1 MLASEPPSSRIHT
14 GGGGIS
20 VRVNGAAVDSAQ
32 PAVDGSVERLSG
44 NVSSKDK
51 TLNSSEW
58 AKATI
63 TWRTGAQRFSDG
75 SSSVQQH
82 NNSNASSSIDINGI
96 SSPPQLVHVIRVKSS
111 QDDTVI
117 SSENMEQNGNV
128 ASTPVNQ
135 AKICIKNP
143 PCIGKTVDYSKDKI
157 SVVVGSSV
165 NHIIK
170 GEDERSSSGA
180 SSAPGSDCER
190 SDSDREADDGTDSGF
205 SPSRRHCARV
215 SVRTNNANNQAS
227 LTSQPSCGENYNEN
241 MMKNNVVC
249 NGKSSNVRLTIAS
262 YSDKES
268 ENKNVVFNEGD
279 PWDMHFHMR
288 ELDNAPEDKKADSED
303 VQTKIATAHALLSG
317 NGDGTFSF
325 KNRVRSS
332 IVSLLV
338 QSTSNRNYDQEEVG
352 RIVFY
357 TTSMGI
363 VRTTF
368 ERCRKVRKILETLM
382 VKFEERDV
390 FMNRGFQQEVR
401 ERLGLTRVIV
411 PQVFV
416 EGRHLG
422 GAEVVEQ
429 LNEIGHLRELVRPYK
444 KQSVGGVCQQCGGYR
459 YLLCPVCGGSKKSV
473 THRHHFSEDLV
484 ALRCVTCD
492 ESGLIR
498 CQQCIT
504 GEV

>member
-1 MLASEPPSSRIHT
+1 MMLASEPPSNRIHT
-14 GGGGIS
+14 GGGIS
-20 VRVNGAAVDSAQ
+20 VRVNGATIEPKDPSIDSSAK
-32 PAVDGSVERLSG
+32 RLSG
-44 NVSSKDK
+44 NVGNDDK
-51 TLNSSEW
+51 TENPSEW

-63 TWRTGAQRFSDG
+63 TWRSGAQHDADSNSEHRS
-75 SSSVQQH
+75 
-82 NNSNASSSIDINGI
+82 SNASSSVDISG
-96 SSPPQLVHVIRVKSS
+96 PTPQLVHVICVKTPEDPLLPEGGMDKSINGAPS
-111 QDDTVI
+111 TV
-117 SSENMEQNGNV
+117 NK
-128 ASTPVNQ
+128 
-135 AKICIKNP
+135 AKIHVSASPNGTFMNKKVNYC
-143 PCIGKTVDYSKDKI
+143 KDKI
-157 SVVVGSSV
+157 SVMVGSPI

-170 GEDERSSSGA
+170 AEDERSSSGA

-205 SPSRRHCARV
+205 SPSRSRYTRL
-215 SVRTNNANNQAS
+215 SVNTNNSGASALSPNGELHNQGAV
-227 LTSQPSCGENYNEN
+227 
-241 MMKNNVVC
+241 KNNVVC
-249 NGKSSNVRLTIAS
+249 NGKGNNVRLTIAS
-262 YSDKES
+262 YTEKET
-268 ENKNVVFNEGD
+268 ENQNTVNNGD
-279 PWDMHFHMR
+279 PWDMQFHLR
-288 ELDNAPEDKKADSED
+288 EFDSIPTDKKTDSED
-303 VQTKIATAHALLSG
+303 VQSKISAAHALLSG
-317 NGDGTFSF
+317 QGSGTFCL

-338 QSTSNRNYDQEEVG
+338 QSASNRNYDQEEMG

-363 VRTTF
+363 VRTTY

-401 ERLGLTRVIV
+401 ERLGITRVIV

-422 GAEVVEQ
+422 SAEVVEQ
-429 LNEIGHLRELVRPYK
+429 LNEIGHLRELLRPYK
-444 KQSVGGVCQQCGGYR
+444 RQSVGGICQQCGGYR

-498 CQQCIT
+498 CPQCIN
-504 GEV
+504 GEA

>member
-20 VRVNGAAVDSAQ
+20 VRVNGTTVDSAQ
-32 PAVDGSVERLSG
+32 PSVDGSVERLSG
-44 NVSSKDK
+44 NVASKDK
-51 TLNSSEW
+51 TVNSSEW

-75 SSSVQQH
+75 SFNIQQH
-82 NNSNASSSIDINGI
+82 NNNSTASSSIDINGT
-96 SSPPQLVHVIRVKSS
+96 SPTPQLVHVIRVKSS
-111 QDDTVI
+111 QDDVLT

-128 ASTPVNQ
+128 ASTPVSS
-135 AKICIKNP
+135 AKIRISSS
-143 PCIGKTVDYSKDKI
+143 PCISKTVDYSKDKI

-215 SVRTNNANNQAS
+215 SVRTNNANNHSS
-227 LTSQPSCGENYNEN
+227 LTSDSFSGDSNA
-241 MMKNNVVC
+241 MKNNGVVC
-249 NGKSSNVRLTIAS
+249 NGKGNNVRLTIAS

-268 ENKNVVFNEGD
+268 ETKNGVLSDSD
-279 PWDMHFHMR
+279 PWDMHFHLR
-288 ELDNAPEDKKADSED
+288 ELDNAPEDKKVDTED
-303 VQTKIATAHALLSG
+303 VQTKIATAHALLAG
-317 NGDGTFSF
+317 NCDGTFTL
-325 KNRVRSS
+325 KNRVKSS
-332 IVSLLV
+332 INSLL
-338 QSTSNRNYDQEEVG
+338 QSKSNRNYDQEEVG

-390 FMNRGFQQEVR
+390 FMNKGFQQEVR

-422 GAEVVEQ
+422 GAEVIEQ

-444 KQSVGGVCQQCGGYR
+444 KQSVGGICQQCGGYR

>member
-1 MLASEPPSSRIHT
+1 MLASEPLSSRIHT

-205 SPSRRHCARV
+205 SPSRRQCAKV

-227 LTSQPSCGENYNEN
+227 LTSRPSSGENYNEN

-268 ENKNVVFNEGD
+268 ENKNVVLNEGD

-288 ELDNAPEDKKADSED
+288 ELDNTSEDKKADSED

-338 QSTSNRNYDQEEVG
+338 QSTSNVSNFLIIDRSQ
-352 RIVFY
+352 IATFY
-357 TTSMGI
+357 
-363 VRTTF
+363 
-368 ERCRKVRKILETLM
+368 L
-382 VKFEERDV
+382 
-390 FMNRGFQQEVR
+390 
-401 ERLGLTRVIV
+401 
-411 PQVFV
+411 
-416 EGRHLG
+416 
-422 GAEVVEQ
+422 
-429 LNEIGHLRELVRPYK
+429 
-444 KQSVGGVCQQCGGYR
+444 
-459 YLLCPVCGGSKKSV
+459 
-473 THRHHFSEDLV
+473 
-484 ALRCVTCD
+484 
-492 ESGLIR
+492 
-498 CQQCIT
+498 
-504 GEV
+504 

>member
-1 MLASEPPSSRIHT
+1 MLASEPSSSRIHA
-14 GGGGIS
+14 GGGIS
-20 VRVNGAAVDSAQ
+20 VRVNGTAVESQ
-32 PAVDGSVERLSG
+32 EPDGSIERLSG
-44 NVSSKDK
+44 NLSSKD
-51 TLNSSEW
+51 LAENPSEW

-63 TWRTGAQRFSDG
+63 TWRNEEQRFADE
-75 SSSVQQH
+75 SSKLVH
-82 NNSNASSSIDINGI
+82 NSNASSSVGINGLT
-96 SSPPQLVHVIRVKSS
+96 PQLVHVIRVNSS
-111 QDDTVI
+111 GEPLEVEDTDM
-117 SSENMEQNGNV
+117 SGNV
-128 ASTPVNQ
+128 AAPVNSAKIHITTSTPNGTY
-135 AKICIKNP
+135 AKKN
-143 PCIGKTVDYSKDKI
+143 VDYCKDKI
-157 SVVVGSSV
+157 SVMVGSPI
-165 NHIIK
+165 NHIVK
-170 GEDERSSSGA
+170 AEDERSSSGA

-205 SPSRRHCARV
+205 SPSRKHCARV
-215 SVRTNNANNQAS
+215 SVNANNS
-227 LTSQPSCGENYNEN
+227 NNNHPSESSICEFNNNNTIKTNVICNGNR
-241 MMKNNVVC
+241 NNV
-249 NGKSSNVRLTIAS
+249 KLTISS

-268 ENKNVVFNEGD
+268 ELGNGGNVNKD
-279 PWDMHFHMR
+279 QWDMHFHLR
-288 ELDNAPEDKKADSED
+288 ELDSVPTDKKTDSED
-303 VQTKIATAHALLSG
+303 IKTKIAAAHAMLSG
-317 NGDGTFSF
+317 QVGETLCL
-325 KNRVRSS
+325 KNKVRSS

-338 QSTSNRNYDQEEVG
+338 QSASNRNYDQEEGG

-390 FMNRGFQQEVR
+390 FMNRGFQQEIR
-401 ERLGLTRVIV
+401 ERLGTNRVIV

-422 GAEVVEQ
+422 SAEVVEQ
-429 LNEIGHLRELVRPYK
+429 LNEIGHLRELLRPYK
-444 KQSVGGVCQQCGGYR
+444 RQSVGGVCQQCGGYR

-498 CQQCIT
+498 CPQCIN
-504 GEV
+504 GEG

>member
-1 MLASEPPSSRIHT
+1 MLASEPPSSRIYT
-14 GGGGIS
+14 GGGIS
-20 VRVNGAAVDSAQ
+20 VRVNGTTVDPVNTPAAETNAQ
-32 PAVDGSVERLSG
+32 DKDG
-44 NVSSKDK
+44 D
-51 TLNSSEW
+51 W
-58 AKATI
+58 APATI
-63 TWRTGAQRFSDG
+63 TWRTGAQRFSG
-75 SSSVQQH
+75 ENPPSPNPSSSEAT
-82 NNSNASSSIDINGI
+82 S
-96 SSPPQLVHVIRVKSS
+96 PQLVHVIRVKP
-111 QDDTVI
+111 TPEPT
-117 SSENMEQNGNV
+117 ENGT
-128 ASTPVNQ
+128 S
-135 AKICIKNP
+135 KIRITTSP
-143 PCIGKTVDYSKDKI
+143 YQVKDNKI
-157 SVVVGSSV
+157 SVVVGSINKTERWTGMDNPPGKLVS
-165 NHIIK
+165 K
-170 GEDERSSSGA
+170 AEDERSSSGA

-205 SPSRRHCARV
+205 SPARESRV
-215 SVRTNNANNQAS
+215 LLTTNS
-227 LTSQPSCGENYNEN
+227 EN
-241 MMKNNVVC
+241 MN
-249 NGKSSNVRLTIAS
+249 KSGSVQLTIAP
-262 YSDKES
+262 YSKKDS
-268 ENKNVVFNEGD
+268 D
-279 PWDMHFHMR
+279 PPKVLNDEWDMHFHMR
-288 ELDNAPEDKKADSED
+288 ELDSALEDKKSSEDD
-303 VQTKIATAHALLSG
+303 VQTKIATAHAMLSG
-317 NGDGTFSF
+317 NSCGTFSL

-338 QSTSNRNYDQEEVG
+338 QSATNRNYDQEESG

-401 ERLGLTRVIV
+401 ERLAIGRVLL

-422 GAEVVEQ
+422 SAEVIEQ
-429 LNEIGHLRELVRPYK
+429 LNEIGHLRELLRPYK

-459 YLLCPVCGGSKKSV
+459 YLLCPICGGSKKSM

-498 CQQCIT
+498 CDLCIN

>member
-1 MLASEPPSSRIHT
+1 MLASEPHSNRIHA

-20 VRVNGAAVDSAQ
+20 VRVNGTTVDPSTTSAADE
-32 PAVDGSVERLSG
+32 SVERLSG
-44 NVSSKDK
+44 NKDK
-51 TLNSSEW
+51 TETSSEW

-63 TWRTGAQRFSDG
+63 TWRSGAQRFSDDTHNLTQPNST
-75 SSSVQQH
+75 SSSL
-82 NNSNASSSIDINGI
+82 DINNDI
-96 SSPPQLVHVIRVKSS
+96 DVAPQLVHVIRVKSS
-111 QDDTVI
+111 TETSLIKDMD
-117 SSENMEQNGNV
+117 NNV
-128 ASTPVNQ
+128 ASQPKVLINSNGSFNN
-135 AKICIKNP
+135 KSL
-143 PCIGKTVDYSKDKI
+143 DYTNDKI
-157 SVVVGSSV
+157 SVMVGSSM
-165 NHIIK
+165 IIK
-170 GEDERSSSGA
+170 AEDERSSSGA

-205 SPSRRHCARV
+205 SSSRNTHHARV
-215 SVRTNNANNQAS
+215 VSVNGHSQFSSMSETTNTELYNNEVA
-227 LTSQPSCGENYNEN
+227 
-241 MMKNNVVC
+241 KNSVMC
-249 NGKSSNVRLTIAS
+249 NGKSNVKLTIAS
-262 YSDKES
+262 YSDKDTDDK
-268 ENKNVVFNEGD
+268 NKVLNGNA
-279 PWDMHFHMR
+279 WDMQFHMH
-288 ELDNAPEDKKADSED
+288 ELDSSSSTDKKSDSED
-303 VQTKIATAHALLSG
+303 IQTRINAAHALLQG
-317 NGDGTFSF
+317 KCNGTFTL
-325 KNRVRSS
+325 KNRVRTS
-332 IVSLLV
+332 INSLLV
-338 QSTSNRNYDQEEVG
+338 QSASNRNYDQEEIG

-401 ERLGLTRVIV
+401 ERLGISRVLL
-411 PQVFV
+411 PQIFI

-422 GAEVVEQ
+422 TAEVIEQ
-429 LNEIGHLRELVRPYK
+429 LNEIGHLRELLRPYK

-459 YLLCPVCGGSKKSV
+459 YLLCPICGGSKKSV

-498 CQQCIT
+498 CQLCIT

>member
-20 VRVNGAAVDSAQ
+20 VRVNGATVDSAQ
-32 PAVDGSVERLSG
+32 PSVDASVERLSG
-44 NVSSKDK
+44 NVTSKDK
-51 TLNSSEW
+51 TVNSSEW

-75 SSSVQQH
+75 SSNIQQH
-82 NNSNASSSIDINGI
+82 NNNSTASSSIDIKGT
-96 SSPPQLVHVIRVKSS
+96 SPTPQLVHVIRVKSS
-111 QDDTVI
+111 QDDVLTPP
-117 SSENMEQNGNV
+117 ENMEQNGNV
-128 ASTPVNQ
+128 APTPVNA
-135 AKICIKNP
+135 AKIRISSS
-143 PCIGKTVDYSKDKI
+143 PCISKTVDYSKDKI

-190 SDSDREADDGTDSGF
+190 SDSDREGDDGTDSGF

-215 SVRTNNANNQAS
+215 SVRTNNANNHSS
-227 LTSQPSCGENYNEN
+227 LTSDSFSGDSYNGN
-241 MMKNNVVC
+241 AMKNNGVVC
-249 NGKSSNVRLTIAS
+249 NGKGNNVRLTIAS

-268 ENKNVVFNEGD
+268 EIKNGVLSDSD
-279 PWDMHFHMR
+279 PWDMHFHLR
-288 ELDNAPEDKKADSED
+288 ELDNAPEDKKVDTED
-303 VQTKIATAHALLSG
+303 VQTKIATAHALLAG
-317 NGDGTFSF
+317 NCDGTFTL
-325 KNRVRSS
+325 KNRVKSS
-332 IVSLLV
+332 INSLL
-338 QSTSNRNYDQEEVG
+338 QSKSN
-352 RIVFY
+352 
-357 TTSMGI
+357 
-363 VRTTF
+363 
-368 ERCRKVRKILETLM
+368 
-382 VKFEERDV
+382 
-390 FMNRGFQQEVR
+390 
-401 ERLGLTRVIV
+401 
-411 PQVFV
+411 
-416 EGRHLG
+416 
-422 GAEVVEQ
+422 GAEVIEQ

-444 KQSVGGVCQQCGGYR
+444 KLSVGGICQQCGGYR